1 MPRVAKEL
9 SALEVKRL
17 AHPGDRDRP
26 VVFAVGGVAGL
37 HIQIT
42 ANGGRTWLL
51 RVSVGGRRREI
62 GLGGTATTTLAG
74 ARERARETL
83 NKIRNGVDPVED
95 RKVKRSALAAAQRR
109 GLTFADALDRY
120 CAAKMSEFGS
130 ERHRQ
135 NWRSSVEM
143 YAIPEIGKMLV
154 SDLDRQDV
162 LRVLN
167 QSVGDAGDTLWGSR
181 TETARRLRGRLE
193 NILSWATVNGH
204 RTGDNPAAW
213 RGNLKEDLPTPG
225 KVAKRGNHPAVAL
238 DDIATWMADVR
249 SRSGIGTRALEFA
262 VLCASRSAEVRGA
275 TWDEVDLDAGLWAI
289 SADRMK
295 MDREHRVPLSPDAVA
310 LLKALPR
317 FADNPLVFP
326 AARGG
331 MLSDAAISATMK
343 RIHEAKVKDDGVGYV
358 DARSK
363 RPAVPHG
370 TARSTFR
377 DWGAERTEYPREML
391 EIALAHQVGDE
402 TERAYRRGDMVEKRR
417 AMMAAWARFLRGEAA
432 PKVVMLH
439 GGSV

>member
-17 AHPGDRDRP
+17 SHPGDRDRP

-42 ANGGRTWLL
+42 ANGGRTWLF
-51 RVSVGGRRREI
+51 RTHVGGKRREI
-62 GLGGTATTTLAG
+62 GLGGASITLAG

-83 NKIRNGVDPVED
+83 DLIRDGIDPVED
-95 RKVKRSALAAAQRR
+95 RKAKRSALAAAQRR

-120 CAAKMSEFGS
+120 CAAKMAEFGS

-135 NWRSSVEM
+135 NWQSSVLM
-143 YAIPEIGKMLV
+143 YAIPQIGNMLV
-154 SDLDRQDV
+154 SDIDRQDV
-162 LRVLN
+162 LRVL
-167 QSVGDAGDTLWGSR
+167 SPIWTTK

-238 DDIATWMADVR
+238 DDMAAWMADVR

-275 TWDEVDLDAGLWAI
+275 TWDEIDLEKGIWTIPAE
-289 SADRMK
+289 RMK
-295 MDREHRVPLSPDAVA
+295 MDREHKVPLTADAIA

-317 FADNPLVFP
+317 FEGNPLVFP

-343 RIHEAKVKDDGVGYV
+343 RIHEAKAKENDVGYV

-377 DWGAERTEYPREML
+377 DWGAERTEYPRDML

-402 TERAYRRGDMVEKRR
+402 TERAYRRGDMIEKRR
-417 AMMAAWARFLRGEAA
+417 AMMTAWARFLRGEIA
-432 PKVVMLH
+432 PKVVALH
-439 GGSV
+439 GGAA

>member
-17 AHPGDRDRP
+17 THPGDRDRP
-26 VVFAVGGVAGL
+26 VAFAVGGVAGL

-51 RVSVGGRRREI
+51 RVSVGGKRREI
-62 GLGGTATTTLAG
+62 GMGGTATTTLAG

-83 NKIRNGVDPVED
+83 ELIRQGVDPVED
-95 RKVKRSALAAAQRR
+95 RKAKRSALAAAQRR

-120 CAAKMSEFGS
+120 CTAKMSEFGS

-143 YAIPEIGKMLV
+143 YATPEIGNMLV
-154 SDLDRQDV
+154 SDIGRQDV
-162 LRVLN
+162 LRVL
-167 QSVGDAGDTLWGSR
+167 SPIWTTK

-238 DDIATWMADVR
+238 DDMAAWMADVR

-275 TWDEVDLDAGLWAI
+275 TWDEIDLDAGLWVIPA
-289 SADRMK
+289 ARMK
-295 MDREHRVPLSPDAVA
+295 MDREHKVPLTADAIA
-310 LLKALPR
+310 LLKSLPR
-317 FADNPLVFP
+317 FEGNPLVFP

-343 RIHEAKVKDDGVGYV
+343 RIHEAKVAKDGVGYV

-377 DWGAERTEYPREML
+377 DWGAERTDYPRDML
-391 EIALAHQVGDE
+391 EIALAHQVGDA
-402 TERAYRRGDMVEKRR
+402 TERAYRRGDMIEKRR
-417 AMMAAWARFLRGEAA
+417 ALMTAWGRFLRGEAP
-432 PKVVMLH
+432 PKVVALH
-439 GGSV
+439 GGAA